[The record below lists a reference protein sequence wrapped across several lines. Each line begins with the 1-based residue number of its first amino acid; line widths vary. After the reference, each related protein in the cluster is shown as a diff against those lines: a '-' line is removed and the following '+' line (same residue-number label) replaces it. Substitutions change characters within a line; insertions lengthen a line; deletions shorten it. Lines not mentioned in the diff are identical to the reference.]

1 MMVRCPRHTKVPWV
15 EKNQNIRPMS
25 VVALNMSTGS
35 PEASSAILH
44 HKIRI
49 CLVGASGCAA
59 RPRSV
64 SQQGWS
70 ESLKKEKK
78 ILVWKSG
85 RKTLV
90 SFWKMSTGW
99 HTPLRGSFENVVIV
113 LTPPF
118 FLTYVLPGDQ
128 ETFLNAC
135 SPSHFV
141 SLCRAFTEHYKL
153 TSRVNKL
160 KCWISSPLQ
169 FDFC

>member
-15 EKNQNIRPMS
+15 EKNQNIRPIS

-118 FLTYVLPGDQ
+118 FFNICFAGRPGNLLKCLFSF
-128 ETFLNAC
+128 TFC
-135 SPSHFV
+135 V
-141 SLCRAFTEHYKL
+141 SLQGFHRT
-153 TSRVNKL
+153 
-160 KCWISSPLQ
+160 LQ
-169 FDFC
+169 VDKQSKQT